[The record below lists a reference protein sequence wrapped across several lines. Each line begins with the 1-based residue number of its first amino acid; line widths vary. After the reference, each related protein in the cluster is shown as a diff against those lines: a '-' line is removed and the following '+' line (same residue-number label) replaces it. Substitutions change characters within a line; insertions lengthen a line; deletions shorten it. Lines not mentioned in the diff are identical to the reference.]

1 MFYLAMKFEPELIG
15 KNNEDKAKVDVLSH
29 VIKDVKRMVTNGCY
43 DKNANRDALKVICLK
58 RMKPLIESLGDNEYI
73 IGDYLTYLDFIFLE
87 LCLLVNFVTEGEFKY
102 HNDNI
107 SNYMMRMRELPSVNE
122 YILSDHY
129 MSKPFNNKI
138 ATINNL

>member
-1 MFYLAMKFEPELIG
+1 MKFEPELIG
-15 KNNEDKAKVDVLSH
+15 KTNEDKAKVDVLSTI
-29 VIKDVKRMVTNGCY
+29 IKEVKRVVTAGCY

-58 RMKPLIESLGDNEYI
+58 RMKPLIEQLGDNEYI

-102 HNDNI
+102 HNETI
-107 SNYMMRMRELPSVNE
+107 SNYMMRLRELPPIKG
-122 YILSDHY
+122 YIESDHY

-138 ATINNL
+138 ATINNP